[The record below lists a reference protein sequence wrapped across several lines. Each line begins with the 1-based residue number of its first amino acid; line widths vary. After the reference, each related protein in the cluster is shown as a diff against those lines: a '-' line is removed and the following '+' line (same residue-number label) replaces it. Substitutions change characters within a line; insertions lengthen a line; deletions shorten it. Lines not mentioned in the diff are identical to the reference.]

1 MALEVPPAPPAR
13 LSGFHE
19 ALAGALGGASG
30 VLFGHPLDTIRTRQ
44 QQPGAPGSGRAVLA
58 QLLRVEGASAL
69 LKGLSSPLV
78 ASSAQNALCFH
89 SYAVSRALCEQW
101 PQLEE
106 RPLLATAVSGC
117 AAGAA
122 TSLLVTP
129 VDLLKTQLQVSVGA
143 SRGPLALAAYIIAR
157 EGPRGMYRGAAVT
170 FLRDIPSSGVYF
182 VTYDIMMRKL
192 LLLSGDAH
200 GTRTAGDG
208 ASHITLL
215 AGGIA
220 GVCSWMSIYPLDV
233 AKSRIQADPQRWNG
247 IGWLDCLRLSVA
259 AEGPAVLWRGLAACL
274 ARAFIVNAAI
284 FSGYE
289 AGVQLCRGA
298 L

>member
-1 MALEVPPAPPAR
+1 MALDTPAPPR
-13 LSGFHE
+13 LSGFHK
-19 ALAGALGGASG
+19 ACAGALGGVSG

-44 QQPGAPGSGRAVLA
+44 QQPGAPPSGRAVLA
-58 QLLRVEGASAL
+58 QLLRAEGAGAL
-69 LKGLSSPLV
+69 FKGLSSPLV
-78 ASSAQNALCFH
+78 SASAQNALCFH
-89 SYAVSRALCEQW
+89 SYAVSLELCSQVTALEQ
-101 PQLEE
+101 
-106 RPLLATAVSGC
+106 RPLLATAVAGC
-117 AAGAA
+117 VAGGA

-143 SRGPLALAAYIIAR
+143 SRGPLALAASIIAR

-182 VTYDIMMRKL
+182 VTYDVMLRQ
-192 LLLSGDAH
+192 LSG
-200 GTRTAGDG
+200 TQAGDG
-208 ASHITLL
+208 ASFDTLM

-220 GVCSWMSIYPLDV
+220 GVASWSSIYPLDV
-233 AKSRIQADPQRWNG
+233 AKSRIQADPVRWNG
-247 IGWLDCLRLSVA
+247 VGWLACLRMSVA

>member
-1 MALEVPPAPPAR
+1 MEQQVPPAPPAR

-19 ALAGALGGASG
+19 AWAGALGGASG

-44 QQPGAPGSGRAVLA
+44 QQPGAPGSGRARAVLA
-58 QLLRVEGASAL
+58 QLLRVEGAGAL
-69 LKGLSSPLV
+69 FKGLSSPLV

-89 SYAVSRALCEQW
+89 SYAVSRELCAQFS
-101 PQLEE
+101 QLEG
-106 RPLLATAVSGC
+106 RPTLCTALAGC

-143 SRGPLALAAYIIAR
+143 SRGPLALAASIIAR
-157 EGPRGMYRGAAVT
+157 EGPRGMYRGAAIT

-182 VTYDIMMRKL
+182 VAYDIMMRKL
-192 LLLSGDAH
+192 GS
-200 GTRTAGDG
+200 AGDG
-208 ASHITLL
+208 PSHSTLL

-247 IGWLDCLRLSVA
+247 VGWLQCLRRSVA

-274 ARAFIVNAAI
+274 ARAFVVNAAI